1 MAKFHYCAMRQGEMG
16 AIIYTDGFL
25 MVEEKVPNLNYKQ
38 LRQVIG
44 EETEWEDDNFIILS
58 LTMIGE

>member
-16 AIIYTDGFL
+16 THLYADGFL
-25 MVEEKVPNLNYKQ
+25 TVEDKVPNLNYKQ
-38 LRQVIG
+38 IRKVISEKTG
-44 EETEWEDDNFIILS
+44 WDDDKFVILS